1 MSLALTPQEAG
12 ALAPVSL
19 SQTVAAAMRA
29 WWGAAKPLT
38 VTDAASAEA
47 ADKLVTEAR
56 ALIVDIDLAVKP
68 TKMRLD
74 ELKAGVLAREK
85 AYKGPITEQ
94 ATRLKNETLAFLKRR
109 ELDAKAAADKARL
122 EREAI
127 TVASAPICK
136 VCQVAVD
143 AQGCLCTDGAPTLM
157 LAVPKTAPMPLLP
170 TPAPAPVLSGQTVRK
185 TWKFKVTNVDLL
197 PKEFQIVTVTANT
210 DMIAAVVKGMEG
222 KTAIPGV
229 EVWED
234 ETLVAVAPRNRR

>member
-94 ATRLKNETLAFLKRR
+94 ATRLKHETLAFLTRR
-109 ELDAKAAADKARL
+109 DADARAAAEKARL

-127 TVASAPICK
+127 AVAAVPICN
-136 VCQVAVD
+136 VCHEPVD
-143 AQGCLCTDGAPTLM
+143 EQGCFCKDGTPTLLAPTPPPRP
-157 LAVPKTAPMPLLP
+157 VLLP

-185 TWKFKVTNVDLL
+185 TWKFKVTNVDRL